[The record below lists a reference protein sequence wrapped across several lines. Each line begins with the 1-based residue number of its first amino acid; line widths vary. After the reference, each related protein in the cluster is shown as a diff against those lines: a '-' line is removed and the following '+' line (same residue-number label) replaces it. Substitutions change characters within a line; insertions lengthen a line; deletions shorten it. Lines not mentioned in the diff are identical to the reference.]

1 MMRRRKSNFSQQMY
15 LVQEDLPGLLPEYE
29 TEFTIEL
36 IPGIAPVSKAPY
48 RLALAELKELTT

>member
-1 MMRRRKSNFSQQMY
+1 MY
-15 LVQEDLPGLLPEYE
+15 LFQEDLPGLLPEYE

-48 RLALAELKELTT
+48 RLAPAE

>member
-15 LVQEDLPGLLPEYE
+15 LFQEDLPGLLPEYE